1 MPTGATFDSD
11 GVRLAYDDLV
21 PEGDGGAAAPIVLV
35 HGFASSRHENWR
47 NRDWD
52 DTLLEAGRRVI
63 ALDCRGHGESENPH
77 DPAAYETDV
86 MAADVVRLLKHL
98 EIETADFLGY
108 SMGGRIGTE
117 ALYRHPERFN
127 AGVLAGIGAAT
138 LEPSDAGDRI
148 ADGLLADD
156 AEDVTDPIGKRFR
169 LFAETT
175 DNDLEA
181 LAACARTRTAP
192 ADWDEIA
199 QVEHPVL
206 IVAGEHDDI
215 TGDPEPLADG
225 FPNGEAVVVDDADH
239 LTTVPD
245 ERFTAAVLEFLE
257 REGL

>member
-1 MPTGATFDSD
+1 MPYGASFDSD
-11 GVRLAYDDLV
+11 GVRIAYDDLAPDDD
-21 PEGDGGAAAPIVLV
+21 PEAPPIVLV
-35 HGFASSRHENWR
+35 HGFASSRRENWR
-47 NRDWD
+47 DRDWYD
-52 DTLLEAGRRVI
+52 ALLDAGRRVI
-63 ALDCRGHGESENPH
+63 ALDCRGHGESEKPH

-86 MAADVVRLLKHL
+86 MAADVVRLLDHL
-98 EIETADFLGY
+98 EIGTADLLGY

-127 AGVLAGIGAAT
+127 AAVLAGIGAAT

-156 AEDVTDPIGKRFR
+156 PEAVTDPLGKRFR

-192 ADWDEIA
+192 ASWDEIA
-199 QVEHPVL
+199 QVEHPVVV
-206 IVAGEHDDI
+206 VAGEHDDI
-215 TGDPEPLADG
+215 TGDPRELADG
-225 FPNGEAVVVDDADH
+225 FPDGEAVVVDDADH

-245 ERFTAAVLEFLE
+245 EQFTDAVLTFLE

>member
-1 MPTGATFDSD
+1 MPTGQTFDAD
-11 GVRLAYDDLV
+11 GVRIAYDDID
-21 PEGDGGAAAPIVLV
+21 PEEAPDAPSIVLV
-35 HGFASSRHENWR
+35 HGFASSRANNWR
-47 NRDWD
+47 DLGWD
-52 DTLLEAGRRVI
+52 ETLLEAGRRVI
-63 ALDCRGHGESENPH
+63 AFDCRGHGESGKPH

-86 MAADVVRLLKHL
+86 MAADVVRLLDHL
-98 EIETADFLGY
+98 EIERADFLGY

-127 AGVLAGIGAAT
+127 AAVLAGIGAAT

-156 AEDVTDPIGKRFR
+156 PADVTDPLGERFR
-169 LFAETT
+169 TFAELN

-192 ADWDEIA
+192 AGWEEIA

-215 TGDPEPLADG
+215 TGDPRELADG
-225 FPNGEAVVVDDADH
+225 FPDGEAVVVDDADH

-245 ERFTAAVLEFLE
+245 EQFTDVVLEFLE
-257 REGL
+257 REGV